1 MENVKNDFYK
11 KGQFPKPAIY
21 REQLL
26 TVDGFESF

>member
-11 KGQFPKPAIY
+11 KGQFAKAPIY

-26 TVDGFESF
+26 TLEDLNDF